1 MRFLATIMSLTMI
14 LILLSA
20 CGGSGQAASSGQNA
34 QNGGETNGQA
44 LFTSNCSACHG
55 PTGAG
60 LPGLGKPLTTSEFVG
75 SLSDEELLAF
85 IKTGRPADD
94 PLNTSGVLMPPK
106 GGNPAL
112 TDEQLQ
118 AVIAYI
124 RSIRTD

>member
-1 MRFLATIMSLTMI
+1 MRFLATIMFLMIVLTTI
-14 LILLSA
+14 LTA
-20 CGGSGQAASSGQNA
+20 CGGSGQAASSGSGDGSA
-34 QNGGETNGQA
+34 ADGQA

-55 PTGAG
+55 PTGGG

-75 SLSDEELLAF
+75 SLSDEELLDF
-85 IKTGRPADD
+85 IKTGRPASD

-106 GGNPAL
+106 GGNASL

-118 AVIAYI
+118 AIIAYI